1 MAKKKTEKIDDAKT
15 VKPNFSNA
23 ERLFLANTK
32 AMGLLEKRIIAIE
45 KRVEQLE
52 PLMDNALDIIAI
64 TNEVKK
70 QKQMIVDLNKR
81 IDRLVDAISKSK
93 RTKGL

>member
-1 MAKKKTEKIDDAKT
+1 MAKKKTVKIDDAKT

-23 ERLFLANTK
+23 ERLFLANSK
-32 AMGLLEKRIIAIE
+32 IIGLLEKRVIAIE
-45 KRVEQLE
+45 Q
-52 PLMDNALDIIAI
+52 
-64 TNEVKK
+64 
-70 QKQMIVDLNKR
+70 R